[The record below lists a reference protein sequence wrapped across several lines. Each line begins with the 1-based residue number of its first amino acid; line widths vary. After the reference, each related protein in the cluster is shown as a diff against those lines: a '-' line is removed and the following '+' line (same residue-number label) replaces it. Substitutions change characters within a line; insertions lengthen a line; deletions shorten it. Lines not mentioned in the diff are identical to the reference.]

1 MALVSCN
8 ESTFVSFILKC
19 IIHDMAI
26 KELIETFSWTL
37 LSGKQGLLLV
47 GVSSFSTVTLVY
59 IRRKEN
65 HTIRILWTLEE
76 LCSTQS
82 HVVADRDLLHN

>member
-8 ESTFVSFILKC
+8 ESTIVSFVLKC

-26 KELIETFSWTL
+26 KELIETFSWIL

-47 GVSSFSTVTLVY
+47 GESSVSLWYTH
-59 IRRKEN
+59 IRRTEN
-65 HTIRILWTLEE
+65 HTIKILWTLEE

>member
-8 ESTFVSFILKC
+8 ESTIVSFVLKC

-47 GVSSFSTVTLVY
+47 GVSSVSTVTLVY
-59 IRRKEN
+59 TYSK
-65 HTIRILWTLEE
+65 
-76 LCSTQS
+76 
-82 HVVADRDLLHN
+82 DGKPHNQNIMDS